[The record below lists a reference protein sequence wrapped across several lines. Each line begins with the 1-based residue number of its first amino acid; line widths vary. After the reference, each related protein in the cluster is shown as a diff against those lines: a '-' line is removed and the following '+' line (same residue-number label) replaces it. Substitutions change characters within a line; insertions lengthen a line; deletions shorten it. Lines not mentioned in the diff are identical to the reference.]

1 MVKYTRHTHCDVKV
15 IETDWGVGL
24 IEYTDNLDF
33 QIPEKLDIEYDVC
46 SKKSEDRARRNESIE
61 KRSRNLFRIP
71 MVVEEFLILFAIRL
85 AA

>member
-1 MVKYTRHTHCDVKV
+1 MPYKKTY
-15 IETDWGVGL
+15 IE
-24 IEYTDNLDF
+24 
-33 QIPEKLDIEYDVC
+33 KR
-46 SKKSEDRARRNESIE
+46 SHSEDRARRHDSIE

>member
-1 MVKYTRHTHCDVKV
+1 MHAERIFGPRWALMKEQLHVGIPIGL

-46 SKKSEDRARRNESIE
+46 SKKRYGFLHIYTD
-61 KRSRNLFRIP
+61 NLH
-71 MVVEEFLILFAIRL
+71 MVFK
-85 AA
+85 

>member
-46 SKKSEDRARRNESIE
+46 SKKRYGFLHIYTD
-61 KRSRNLFRIP
+61 NLQ
-71 MVVEEFLILFAIRL
+71 MVCK
-85 AA
+85 

>member
-46 SKKSEDRARRNESIE
+46 SKK
-61 KRSRNLFRIP
+61 RILTYLHGQSAYG
-71 MVVEEFLILFAIRL
+71 V
-85 AA
+85 